1 MVHCLLVGLPCF
13 STITKF
19 QKIGSVQSLFLLG
32 RTIHAH
38 PTHRIDFKSVDWN
51 ANRQS
56 GSCKASVQQTIQI
69 EVMTT
74 NQAGSKE
81 QQICCSRVLKTGV
94 TPGHSRS
101 IFGWVTTMSFWGKS
115 IKGSS
120 IDCAILCSMDVVHL
134 QGIDGHIISK
144 LWVYIYIYYFTYTHT
159 YSIIY
164 IYIHILHRG
173 CNPPSCLWLHPQFCW
188 FLHLAIENSWIR
200 PNPALSEIWHLHIS
214 LK

>member
-32 RTIHAH
+32 RTIHVH

-115 IKGSS
+115 IVPFCVQWMLTLPVILFASTRWKRPPTWERRSTYKG
-120 IDCAILCSMDVVHL
+120 
-134 QGIDGHIISK
+134 
-144 LWVYIYIYYFTYTHT
+144 
-159 YSIIY
+159 
-164 IYIHILHRG
+164 
-173 CNPPSCLWLHPQFCW
+173 
-188 FLHLAIENSWIR
+188 
-200 PNPALSEIWHLHIS
+200 
-214 LK
+214 